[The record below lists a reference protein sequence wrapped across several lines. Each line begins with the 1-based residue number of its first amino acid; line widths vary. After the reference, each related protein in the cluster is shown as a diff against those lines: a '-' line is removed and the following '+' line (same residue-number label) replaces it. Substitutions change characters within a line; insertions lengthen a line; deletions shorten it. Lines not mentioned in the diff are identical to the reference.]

1 MRFMPGRGLA
11 LAAGLLLAMAAM
23 PAIAAPQEPAKS
35 PRLTPQPPA
44 SATAEVAA
52 APTQDTARRISAAEA
67 RQALAKGKAV
77 LVDVRP
83 KEAYDASHAQ
93 GAISLP
99 LSDLGS
105 RAGELPKD
113 KLVITYCT

>member
-1 MRFMPGRGLA
+1 MCWMPRRGLA
-11 LAAGLLLAMAAM
+11 LAGGVLLAVAAT
-23 PAIAAPQEPAKS
+23 PAFAAPQEPVKAPS
-35 PRLTPQPPA
+35 PTPQ
-44 SATAEVAA
+44 SQAA
-52 APTQDTARRISAAEA
+52 APAATPAPTQETARRISAAEA
-67 RQALAKGKAV
+67 REAVAKGKAV

-99 LSDLGS
+99 LSELGS

-113 KLVITYCT
+113 KLIITYCT

>member
-1 MRFMPGRGLA
+1 MLQPRSA
-11 LAAGLLLAMAAM
+11 VIAGLLW
-23 PAIAAPQEPAKS
+23 IAAGASVFAQPLHA
-35 PRLTPQPPA
+35 TPQPPA
-44 SATAEVAA
+44 AEPAATQTPATQ
-52 APTQDTARRISAAEA
+52 APADSLESARRISAAEA
-67 RQALAKGKAV
+67 RQALAKGEAV

-83 KEAYDASHAQ
+83 KEAYDSGHAQ

-99 LSDLGS
+99 LSELSS

>member
-1 MRFMPGRGLA
+1 MLQPRSA
-11 LAAGLLLAMAAM
+11 VIAGLLWITAGAFAFAQPLQM
-23 PAIAAPQEPAKS
+23 
-35 PRLTPQPPA
+35 TPQPPA
-44 SATAEVAA
+44 SEPAVTQTPADPLAA
-52 APTQDTARRISAAEA
+52 ARRISAAEA
-67 RQALAKGKAV
+67 RQALAKGEAV

-83 KEAYDASHAQ
+83 KEAYDIGHAQ

-99 LSDLGS
+99 LSELPS

>member
-1 MRFMPGRGLA
+1 MMHWMLRSRQAFAG
-11 LAAGLLLAMAAM
+11 GLLLAMGAS
-23 PAIAAPQEPAKS
+23 PAFAVPQPQAPTPAAPQ
-35 PRLTPQPPA
+35 
-44 SATAEVAA
+44 A
-52 APTQDTARRISAAEA
+52 APTQEARRITGIEA

-83 KEAYDASHAQ
+83 KESYAASHAQ
-93 GAISLP
+93 GAISIP
-99 LSDLGS
+99 LSDIGS

>member
-1 MRFMPGRGLA
+1 MRWMPRRGLA
-11 LAAGLLLAMAAM
+11 LAGGVLLVMAAI
-23 PAIAAPQEPAKS
+23 PAIAAPQEPTK
-35 PRLTPQPPA
+35 PRSLTPPPA
-44 SATAEVAA
+44 TAPTEAPAA
-52 APTQDTARRISAAEA
+52 ATQDTARRISAAEA
-67 RQALAKGKAV
+67 REALAKGKAV

-83 KEAYDASHAQ
+83 KESYDASHAQ

-99 LSDLGS
+99 LSELGS